1 MLNEMDDTKT
11 EELLIDRLESGRL
24 NSRADLDEVER
35 IAKERGLTR
44 VARRASRQRR
54 KLRTRRRRGLTRLWR
69 RSD

>member
-54 KLRTRRRRGLTRLWR
+54 KLRRRRRGLTRLWR